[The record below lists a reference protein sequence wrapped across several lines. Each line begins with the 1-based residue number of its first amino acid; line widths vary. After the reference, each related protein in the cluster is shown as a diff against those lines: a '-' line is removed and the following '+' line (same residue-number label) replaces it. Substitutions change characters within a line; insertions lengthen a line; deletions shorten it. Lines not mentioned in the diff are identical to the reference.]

1 MKKRIC
7 LIDVVLGLAM
17 MSQEKV
23 TAAVDSLVKNGA
35 LGKEQTKDFLS
46 TVQTK
51 GAACKKTLGGQ
62 FQDIARKVLAE
73 LGFVPSDKVAKL
85 RKEIYKLKSMRKPT
99 PVS

>member
-23 TAAVDSLVKNGA
+23 TAAVDALVKNGA
-35 LGKEQTKDFLS
+35 LGKEQANDFLS
-46 TVQTK
+46 TVQAK